1 MVETI
6 PMKRLGTRTEIAEA
20 VVYLCSPS
28 AGYITGSIL
37 VVDGGQWMV
46 SGRSLSEM
54 LSRASK
60 L

>member
-1 MVETI
+1 
-6 PMKRLGTRTEIAEA
+6 MKRFGTRTEIAEA

-28 AGYITGSIL
+28 ASYITGSIL

-54 LSRASK
+54 MSRASK

>member
-1 MVETI
+1 ME
-6 PMKRLGTRTEIAEA
+6 RLGTRTEIAEA

-46 SGRSLSEM
+46 SGRSLPEIM
-54 LSRASK
+54 ARASK